1 MARIPKI
8 TNQQIL
14 EAAREIFL
22 EQGFGAS
29 TLEIA
34 QKAGISEASIFK
46 RFPTKEELF
55 FASMGIPEISPLGKK
70 LDALIGKGN
79 LKQNLIQLSLEI
91 LEFNRQVMPRLMM
104 LRSRG
109 NAIPEI
115 FTKED
120 SPPSRDLQT
129 FTKFLEQEMAQKRL
143 LPGNAQ
149 TIAMIL
155 LGSLMNYVFLEQMQ
169 SPEGIPA
176 DDQNDINFV
185 QNLVEII
192 WQGISP

>member
-14 EAAREIFL
+14 DAACEIFL

-46 RFPTKEELF
+46 RFSTKKELF
-55 FASMGIPEISPLGKK
+55 FASMGIPETSPLGNK

-109 NAIPEI
+109 NSIPEI
-115 FTKED
+115 FTTED
-120 SPPSRDLQT
+120 SPPSRNLKT
-129 FTKFLEQEMAQKRL
+129 FTKFLEREMEQKRL
-143 LPGNAQ
+143 RSSNPEA
-149 TIAMIL
+149 IAMIF

-169 SPEGIPA
+169 SPENITPEDKKFA
-176 DDQNDINFV
+176 EH
-185 QNLVEII
+185 LVDII
-192 WQGISP
+192 WAGIAPFED

>member
-14 EAAREIFL
+14 ESAREIFL

-46 RFPTKEELF
+46 RFPSKEELF
-55 FASMGIPEISPLGKK
+55 FASMGIPETSPLGKK

-79 LKQNLIQLSLEI
+79 LQQNLIQLSLEI

-115 FTKED
+115 FIRED
-120 SPPSRDLQT
+120 SPPSKDLKT
-129 FTKFLEQEMAQKRL
+129 FTNFLEREMEQKRL
-143 LPGNAQ
+143 RHGNPQA
-149 TIAMIL
+149 IAMIL

-169 SPEGIPA
+169 SSEDIPI
-176 DDQNDINFV
+176 DNKNDANFA
-185 QNLVEII
+185 QQLVEII
-192 WQGISP
+192 WSGIAP